1 MIYLIIFYPRWRT
14 VCILLCM
21 FIFLIATLTSY
32 FNSDEKEQIDQ
43 AQSTFWRE
51 WKLKLEEQKRI
62 AERSRSLEQIIPGVE
77 TTRFLSGDM
86 DYRESV
92 VFSFVES
99 ITPKNKHIVKDV
111 LKLANTYSLD
121 CSKVCTFVKPEE

>member
-1 MIYLIIFYPRWRT
+1 MKT
-14 VCILLCM
+14 VFALHVH
-21 FIFLIATLTSY
+21 FSY
-32 FNSDEKEQIDQ
+32 CYSNPSFNSDEKEQVDQ

-62 AERSRSLEQIIPGVE
+62 AERSRSLEQILPGVE
-77 TTRFLSGDM
+77 TARFLSGDM

-99 ITPKNKHIVKDV
+99 MTPEKKLSVKNV

-121 CSKVCTFVKPEE
+121 CNKV